1 MVLMASEWDD
11 IRAREALLHRAR
23 IEGLKETFRK
33 YYRDARDEAI
43 YEGMIKGWLDRTS
56 LRKQSRP

>member
-1 MVLMASEWDD
+1 MSSGTDEWDD
-11 IRAREALLHRAR
+11 RKAREALLHRAR

-43 YEGMIKGWLDRTS
+43 YEGMFKAWLDRTS
-56 LRKQSRP
+56 SQRR